1 MVRQFK
7 VKRATMPTNSEHP
20 YLVENVPIA
29 ELGVLLG
36 YAVDYPGDYDFLL
49 ANGSIIPRRV
59 LEIVQVN
66 SFDWKRKLVL
76 EAELP
81 PPCTNPEV
89 PESVVKT
96 LQSQHVQMP
105 SVPIAAPIPT
115 SISPSLQR
123 SPVLPQIASVMS
135 Q

>member
-89 PESVVKT
+89 PESVV
-96 LQSQHVQMP
+96 QMP

>member
-59 LEIVQVN
+59 FEVVQVN
-66 SFDWKRKLVL
+66 SFDWKQKLVL

-89 PESVVKT
+89 PESV
-96 LQSQHVQMP
+96 VQMP

>member
-59 LEIVQVN
+59 FEVVQVN

-89 PESVVKT
+89 PESVV
-96 LQSQHVQMP
+96 QMP
-105 SVPIAAPIPT
+105 SVPIAAHIPT